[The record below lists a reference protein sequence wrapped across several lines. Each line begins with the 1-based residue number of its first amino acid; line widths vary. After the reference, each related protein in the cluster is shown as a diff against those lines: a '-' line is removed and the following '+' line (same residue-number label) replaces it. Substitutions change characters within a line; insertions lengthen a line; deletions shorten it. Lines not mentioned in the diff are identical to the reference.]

1 MLLTMLKMLTYL
13 VKLTLWVKKI
23 TYLIKWK
30 FSSISIINIIHEK
43 NDVMTIKI
51 NKMIE
56 EIGCDLWNLLL
67 GSRFLS
73 EMISK
78 GKLNPY

>member
-1 MLLTMLKMLTYL
+1 MLTYL
-13 VKLTLWVKKI
+13 VKLTLWVKKK
-23 TYLIKWK
+23 TYLIKWNL
-30 FSSISIINIIHEK
+30 SSISIINIIHEK